1 MTRSTRKQPASPA
14 APAVPVLDPPTPD
27 PFLSD
32 RPVVPPGKPLIEVED
47 LHKSFGGLHVLR
59 GITTT
64 IKKGEVVV
72 VIGPSG
78 GGKSTFL
85 RCLNLLET
93 PTSGRIW
100 FGGEDIVSGDGGLYL
115 LREGES
121 MYTFN
126 LPVYT
131 GVNRETGLGE
141 YWIDPADQS
150 KGKTSSYTQ
159 AGSAILGKGLPDIT
173 GGMTNT
179 LTYKNFD
186 LSCLISYQF
195 GAKLFDYMEYFTV
208 SHGQR
213 AASFNQLAKGADYW
227 TPNNKDAKYPK
238 PIYGS
243 SYRYDRW
250 SSFHVKST
258 DNIRVREITLGYTQ
272 PFKRAIES
280 LRVYVKA
287 TNPFMI
293 WSATPDVD
301 PDVPINGYR
310 TVDIPATRSFVAGV
324 NIRF

>member
-1 MTRSTRKQPASPA
+1 
-14 APAVPVLDPPTPD
+14 
-27 PFLSD
+27 
-32 RPVVPPGKPLIEVED
+32 
-47 LHKSFGGLHVLR
+47 
-59 GITTT
+59 
-64 IKKGEVVV
+64 
-72 VIGPSG
+72 
-78 GGKSTFL
+78 
-85 RCLNLLET
+85 
-93 PTSGRIW
+93 
-100 FGGEDIVSGDGGLYL
+100 
-115 LREGES
+115 
-121 MYTFN
+121 
-126 LPVYT
+126 
-131 GVNRETGLGE
+131 
-141 YWIDPADQS
+141 
-150 KGKTSSYTQ
+150 
-159 AGSAILGKGLPDIT
+159 
-173 GGMTNT
+173 
-179 LTYKNFD
+179 
-186 LSCLISYQF
+186 
-195 GAKLFDYMEYFTV
+195 MEYFTV

-213 AASFNQLAKGADYW
+213 AASFNQLAKAADYW